1 MGKTATFI
9 AEFLPDGHLSIPDKA
24 VKALSLKKGKKVK
37 AMIETN
43 EFDREAFLKLAG
55 AWKDK
60 TEKEIDIFRDILKE
74 RERFGRGEA
83 AF

>member
-9 AEFLPDGHLSIPDKA
+9 AEFLQDGHLSIPEKA

-37 AMIETN
+37 AMIETH
-43 EFDREAFLKLAG
+43 EFDRDAFLRLAG
-55 AWKDK
+55 VWKDK
-60 TEKEIDIFRDILKE
+60 TEEEIGIFRDILKE